1 MTTPFRIWRRMTM
14 PDLVRVHRYQSL
26 PEQGP
31 KVLFFSGG
39 SALNKI
45 SRVFKQYSH
54 HSVHLVTPFDSG
66 GSSARLRAEFDIP
79 AVGDL
84 RSRLMALADETVMG
98 QPEVYDL
105 FTHRLAQEAKPQ
117 ALKDQLNAL
126 VMGEHPLIVPI
137 PNPMKAL
144 IQTQLAVTQSRIQ
157 EDFDLRGASI
167 GNLIMAGGYL
177 NNQQQLDPIVF
188 LFSRLIKSLGEVKTT
203 LDASLHLGVE
213 LENDDIVLGQHR
225 ITGKETCVLSSPI
238 KRMWLNQGLRHVR
251 PTNRFIATD
260 RQDAIENADLICYPP
275 GSFYS
280 SVLANLLPEGVGRAI
295 CANPNP
301 KVYLPN
307 LGVDPEQRGL
317 SLMSCI
323 MRLVA
328 VVSDD
333 VNKSEAVD
341 TGGTKAVPLLGSAL
355 DYVLL
360 DDHYDYG
367 DLDETQL
374 DAMNITVIR
383 TPLITDK
390 PDKYDEKRVA
400 QALLSFV

>member
-1 MTTPFRIWRRMTM
+1 MTSSMRIWRRMIM

-45 SRVFKQYSH
+45 SRVFKEYTH

-105 FTHRLAQEAKPQ
+105 FTHRLPQQAEAL
-117 ALKDQLNAL
+117 ALREQLQLL
-126 VMGEHPLIVPI
+126 VLGEHPLIECI

-144 IQTQLAVTQSRIQ
+144 IQTHLAVTQARIHA
-157 EDFDLRGASI
+157 DFDLRGASI

-188 LFSRLIKSLGEVKTT
+188 LFSRLVKALGEVKTT

-213 LENDDIVLGQHR
+213 LDNGEIVLGQHR
-225 ITGKETCVLSSPI
+225 ITGKETDELSSPI
-238 KRMWLNQGLRHVR
+238 KRMWLNKGLRNIV
-251 PTNRFIATD
+251 PTNCHIADD
-260 RQDAIENADLICYPP
+260 RKDAIESADLICYPP

-280 SVLANLLPEGVGRAI
+280 SLLANLLPEGVGRSI
-295 CANPNP
+295 CQNPNP

-307 LGVDPEQRGL
+307 LGTDPEQHGL
-317 SLMSCI
+317 SLMERVK
-323 MRLVA
+323 RLVSTVMA
-328 VVSDD
+328 
-333 VNKSEAVD
+333 D
-341 TGGTKAVPLLGSAL
+341 TETTGLYSAL
-355 DYVLL
+355 DYLLL
-360 DDHYDYG
+360 DDSYNYG
-367 DLDETQL
+367 ELDSQL
-374 DAMNITVIR
+374 LNGLNVVVIR
-383 TPLITDK
+383 TPLITEK
-390 PDKYDEKRVA
+390 QHKYDERLVA
-400 QALLSFV
+400 RALLSFV

>member
-1 MTTPFRIWRRMTM
+1 MTTSLRIWRRMQM

-105 FTHRLAQEAKPQ
+105 FTHRLAQEAEPQ
-117 ALKDQLNAL
+117 VLKDQLQQL
-126 VMGEHPLIVPI
+126 VVGEHPLISQI

-144 IQTQLAVTQSRIQ
+144 IQTQLGVTQTRIHD
-157 EDFDLRGASI
+157 EFDLRGASI

-188 LFSRLIKSLGEVKTT
+188 LFSRLIKALGDVKTT
-203 LDASLHLGVE
+203 IDASLHLGVE
-213 LENDDIVLGQHR
+213 LDSGEIVLGQHR
-225 ITGKETCVLSSPI
+225 ITGKETCGLTSPI
-238 KRMWLNQGLRHVR
+238 KRMWLNQGLRKVN
-251 PTNRFIATD
+251 PTNRHIADD
-260 RQDAIENADLICYPP
+260 RQDAIETADLICYPP

-280 SVLANLLPEGVGRAI
+280 SLLANLLPEGVGQAI

-307 LGVDPEQRGL
+307 LGVDPEQLGL
-317 SLMSCI
+317 SLMERIRRLI
-323 MRLVA
+323 MTVMA
-328 VVSDD
+328 D
-333 VNKSEAVD
+333 VNTAPMQ
-341 TGGTKAVPLLGSAL
+341 GASAL

-360 DDHYDYG
+360 DEHYDYG
-367 DLDETQL
+367 EVDDVALAEL
-374 DAMNITVIR
+374 NITVVK

-390 PDKYDEKRVA
+390 PHKYDEKRVV

>member
-1 MTTPFRIWRRMTM
+1 MTASLCIWRRMIM

-54 HSVHLVTPFDSG
+54 HSIHLVTPFDSG
-66 GSSARLRAEFDIP
+66 GSSARLREAFDMP

-98 QPEVYDL
+98 QPEVYAL
-105 FTHRLAQEAKPQ
+105 FTHRLAQDAEPQ
-117 ALKDQLNAL
+117 TLKYQLQQL
-126 VMGEHPLIVPI
+126 VLGDHPLISQI

-144 IQTQLAVTQSRIQ
+144 IQTQLAVTQTHIQ
-157 EDFDLRGASI
+157 DDFDLRGASI

-188 LFSRLIKSLGEVKTT
+188 LFSRLVKTLGEVKTT

-213 LENDDIVLGQHR
+213 LNNGEIVLGQHL
-225 ITGKETCVLSSPI
+225 ITGKEISPLSSPI
-238 KRMWLNQGLRHVR
+238 KRMWLNQGLCDVN
-251 PTNRFIATD
+251 PTNQAIAAD
-260 RQDAIENADLICYPP
+260 REDIIEMADLICYPP

-280 SVLANLLPEGVGRAI
+280 SLLANLLPEGVGRAI
-295 CANPNP
+295 CNNPNP

-307 LGVDPEQRGL
+307 LGVDPEQLGL
-317 SLMSCI
+317 SLMERVA
-323 MRLVA
+323 RLVLTVTA
-328 VVSDD
+328 DA
-333 VNKSEAVD
+333 K
-341 TGGTKAVPLLGSAL
+341 GKGRFSAL
-355 DYVLL
+355 NYVLL
-360 DDHYDYG
+360 DDSYDYG
-367 DLDETQL
+367 ELDDGLLKYLNVE
-374 DAMNITVIR
+374 IIK
-383 TPLITDK
+383 TPLITQKADR
-390 PDKYDEKRVA
+390 YDETRVA

>member
-1 MTTPFRIWRRMTM
+1 MTGSLRIWRRMVM

-45 SRVFKQYSH
+45 SRVFKEYTH
-54 HSVHLVTPFDSG
+54 HSIHLVTPFDSG

-105 FTHRLAQEAKPQ
+105 FTHRLSQYEEPF
-117 ALKDQLNAL
+117 ALKAQLQLL
-126 VMGEHPLIVPI
+126 VSGEHPLIECI

-144 IQTQLAVTQSRIQ
+144 IQTQLAVTQARIH
-157 EDFDLRGASI
+157 DGFDLRGASI

-188 LFSRLIKSLGEVKTT
+188 LFSRLVKTLGDVKTT
-203 LDASLHLGVE
+203 LDASFHLGVE
-213 LENDDIVLGQHR
+213 LENGDIVLGQHN
-225 ITGKETCVLSSPI
+225 ITGKEKGTLPSPI
-238 KRMWLNQGLRHVR
+238 KRMWLNQGLREIVH
-251 PTNRFIATD
+251 TNQHIGDD
-260 RQDAIENADLICYPP
+260 RKDAIEGADLICYPP

-280 SVLANLLPEGVGRAI
+280 SLLANLMPEGVGRSI
-295 CANPNP
+295 CQNPNP

-307 LGVDPEQRGL
+307 LGVDPEQQGL
-317 SLMSCI
+317 PLMERI
-323 MRLVA
+323 KRLIVTVLA
-328 VVSDD
+328 D
-333 VNKSEAVD
+333 VKAEAHF
-341 TGGTKAVPLLGSAL
+341 SAL
-355 DYVLL
+355 DYLLL
-360 DDHYDYG
+360 DDVYDYG
-367 DLDETQL
+367 AVDVKQLNDL
-374 DAMNITVIR
+374 NIMVIK
-383 TPLITDK
+383 TPLIADK
-390 PDKYDEKRVA
+390 MDKYDERLVA
-400 QALLSFV
+400 KALLSFT

>member
-1 MTTPFRIWRRMTM
+1 MTSSMRIWRRMMM

-45 SRVFKQYSH
+45 SRVFKEYTH

-105 FTHRLAQEAKPQ
+105 FTHRLPQQAEAI
-117 ALKDQLNAL
+117 ALREQLQLL
-126 VMGEHPLIVPI
+126 VLGEHPLIECI

-144 IQTQLAVTQSRIQ
+144 IQTHLAVTQDCIHA
-157 EDFDLRGASI
+157 DFDLRGASI

-177 NNQQQLDPIVF
+177 NNHHQLDPIVF
-188 LFSRLIKSLGEVKTT
+188 LFSRLVKALGEVKTT

-213 LENDDIVLGQHR
+213 LDNGDIVLGQHR
-225 ITGKETCVLSSPI
+225 ITGKETNELPSPI
-238 KRMWLNQGLRHVR
+238 KRMWLNKGLRNIA
-251 PTNRFIATD
+251 PTNCHIADD
-260 RQDAIENADLICYPP
+260 RKDAIEAADLICYPP

-280 SVLANLLPEGVGRAI
+280 SLLANLLPEGVGRSI
-295 CANPNP
+295 CQNPNP

-307 LGVDPEQRGL
+307 LGTDPEQQGL
-317 SLMSCI
+317 SLMERVK
-323 MRLVA
+323 RLVSTVMA
-328 VVSDD
+328 DTEM
-333 VNKSEAVD
+333 EA
-341 TGGTKAVPLLGSAL
+341 PYSAL
-355 DYVLL
+355 DYLLL
-360 DDHYDYG
+360 DDSYNYG
-367 DLDETQL
+367 ELDSEL
-374 DAMNITVIR
+374 LGGLNVVVIR
-383 TPLITDK
+383 TPLITEK
-390 PDKYDEKRVA
+390 KHKYDERLVA
-400 QALLSFV
+400 KALLSFV

>member
-1 MTTPFRIWRRMTM
+1 MTSSMRIWRRMIM

-45 SRVFKQYSH
+45 SRVFKEYTH

-105 FTHRLAQEAKPQ
+105 FTHRLPQ
-117 ALKDQLNAL
+117 QAEPLVLREQLQQL
-126 VMGEHPLIVPI
+126 VLGEHPLIECI

-144 IQTQLAVTQSRIQ
+144 IQTQLAVTQARIHG
-157 EDFDLRGASI
+157 DFDLRGASI

-188 LFSRLIKSLGEVKTT
+188 LFSRLVKALGEVKTT

-213 LENDDIVLGQHR
+213 LDNGDVVLGQHR
-225 ITGKETCVLSSPI
+225 ITGKETDELLSPI
-238 KRMWLNQGLRHVR
+238 KRMWLNKGLRNIM
-251 PTNRFIATD
+251 PTNCHIADD
-260 RQDAIENADLICYPP
+260 RKDAIESADLICYPP

-280 SVLANLLPEGVGRAI
+280 SLLANLLPEGVGRSI
-295 CANPNP
+295 CQNPNP

-307 LGVDPEQRGL
+307 LGTDPEQQGL
-317 SLMSCI
+317 SLMERVK
-323 MRLVA
+323 RLVSTVMA
-328 VVSDD
+328 DTEVSD
-333 VNKSEAVD
+333 SC
-341 TGGTKAVPLLGSAL
+341 SAL
-355 DYVLL
+355 DYLLL
-360 DDHYDYG
+360 DDSYNYG
-367 DLDETQL
+367 ELDSELLNDL
-374 DAMNITVIR
+374 NIVVIR
-383 TPLITDK
+383 TPLITEK
-390 PDKYDEKRVA
+390 QHKYDERLVA
-400 QALLSFV
+400 RALLSFV

>member
-1 MTTPFRIWRRMTM
+1 MTASLCIWRRMIM

-45 SRVFKQYSH
+45 SRIFKQYSH

-66 GSSARLRAEFDIP
+66 GSSARLRAEFDMP

-98 QPEVYDL
+98 QPQVYEL
-105 FTHRLAQEAKPQ
+105 FTHRLAQDAVSQ
-117 ALKDQLNAL
+117 VLKGQLQQL
-126 VMGEHPLIVPI
+126 VTGDHPLIENI
-137 PNPMKAL
+137 PNPMKSL
-144 IQTQLAVTQSRIQ
+144 IQTQLAVMQSHIQ
-157 EDFDLRGASI
+157 DDFDLRGASI

-188 LFSRLIKSLGEVKTT
+188 LFSRLVKTLGEVKTT

-213 LENDDIVLGQHR
+213 LNNGEVVLGQHQ
-225 ITGKETCVLSSPI
+225 ITGKEVDVLSSPI
-238 KRMWLNQGLRHVR
+238 KRMWLNQGLREVN
-251 PTNRFIATD
+251 PTNQHIADD
-260 RQDAIENADLICYPP
+260 RKEAIENADLICYPP

-280 SVLANLLPEGVGRAI
+280 SLLANLLPEGVGRAI
-295 CANPNP
+295 CNNPNP

-307 LGVDPEQRGL
+307 LGTDPEQQGL
-317 SLMSCI
+317 SLMERI
-323 MRLVA
+323 ARLVLMVTA
-328 VVSDD
+328 DA
-333 VNKSEAVD
+333 KGKGRY
-341 TGGTKAVPLLGSAL
+341 TAL
-355 DYVLL
+355 NYVLL
-360 DDHYDYG
+360 DDEYDYG
-367 DLDETQL
+367 EIDSELLLYLRVE
-374 DAMNITVIR
+374 IIK
-383 TPLITDK
+383 TPLIGEKKDR
-390 PDKYDEKRVA
+390 YDEERVT

>member
-1 MTTPFRIWRRMTM
+1 MTDSLRVWRRMTM

-45 SRVFKQYSH
+45 SRVFKEYTH
-54 HSVHLVTPFDSG
+54 HSIHLVTPFDSG

-98 QPEVYDL
+98 QPEVYEL
-105 FTHRLAQEAKPQ
+105 FTHRLSQQEDAPE
-117 ALKDQLNAL
+117 LRMQLQQL
-126 VMGEHPLIVPI
+126 VLGDHPLIQTI

-144 IQTQLAVTQSRIQ
+144 IQTQLAVTQARIHD
-157 EDFDLRGASI
+157 DFDLRGASI

-188 LFSRLIKSLGEVKTT
+188 LFSRLVKTLGDVKTT

-213 LENDDIVLGQHR
+213 LDNGEIVLGQHN
-225 ITGKETCVLSSPI
+225 ITGKEKDILPSPI
-238 KRMWLNQGLRHVR
+238 KRMWLNKGLRNIM
-251 PTNRFIATD
+251 PTNQHIGDD
-260 RQDAIENADLICYPP
+260 RKDAIESADLICYPP

-280 SVLANLLPEGVGRAI
+280 SLLANLMPEGVGRSI
-295 CANPNP
+295 CQNSNP

-307 LGVDPEQRGL
+307 LGVDPEQQGL
-317 SLMSCI
+317 SLMERI
-323 MRLVA
+323 QRLMTTVLED
-328 VVSDD
+328 VSGAPAF
-333 VNKSEAVD
+333 S
-341 TGGTKAVPLLGSAL
+341 PL
-355 DYVLL
+355 DYLLL
-360 DDHYDYG
+360 DDEYNYG
-367 DLDETQL
+367 AVDGQQLHDL
-374 DAMNITVIR
+374 NITVIR
-383 TPLITDK
+383 TPLMAGKI
-390 PDKYDEKRVA
+390 DKYDERLVA
-400 QALLSFV
+400 KALLSFA

>member
-1 MTTPFRIWRRMTM
+1 MTSSMRIWRRMMM

-45 SRVFKQYSH
+45 SRVFKEYTH

-105 FTHRLAQEAKPQ
+105 FTHRFPQQAEPLALRE
-117 ALKDQLNAL
+117 QLQLL
-126 VMGEHPLIVPI
+126 VLGKHPLIECI

-144 IQTQLAVTQSRIQ
+144 IQTHLAVTQARIHA
-157 EDFDLRGASI
+157 DFDLRGASI

-177 NNQQQLDPIVF
+177 NNQHQLDPIVF
-188 LFSRLIKSLGEVKTT
+188 LFSRLVKALGEVKTT

-213 LENDDIVLGQHR
+213 LDNGEIVLGQHR
-225 ITGKETCVLSSPI
+225 ITGKETDELSSPI
-238 KRMWLNQGLRHVR
+238 KRMWLNKGLRNIVPANCH
-251 PTNRFIATD
+251 IADD
-260 RQDAIENADLICYPP
+260 RTDAIETADLICYPP

-280 SVLANLLPEGVGRAI
+280 SLLANLLPEGVGRSI
-295 CANPNP
+295 CQNSNP

-307 LGVDPEQRGL
+307 LGTDPEQQGL
-317 SLMSCI
+317 SLMERVK
-323 MRLVA
+323 RLVSTVMA
-328 VVSDD
+328 
-333 VNKSEAVD
+333 D
-341 TGGTKAVPLLGSAL
+341 TNNNSPFSAL
-355 DYVLL
+355 DYLLL
-360 DDHYDYG
+360 DDSYNYG
-367 DLDETQL
+367 ELDSEL
-374 DAMNITVIR
+374 LHGLNVVVVR
-383 TPLITDK
+383 TPLITEK
-390 PDKYDEKRVA
+390 QHKYDERLVA
-400 QALLSFV
+400 RALLSFV

>member
-1 MTTPFRIWRRMTM
+1 MTSSMRIWRRMIM

-45 SRVFKQYSH
+45 SRVFKEYTH

-105 FTHRLAQEAKPQ
+105 FTHRLPQQAEAL
-117 ALKDQLNAL
+117 ALREQLQLL
-126 VMGEHPLIVPI
+126 VLGEHPLIECI

-144 IQTQLAVTQSRIQ
+144 IQTHLAVTQARIHA
-157 EDFDLRGASI
+157 DFDLRGASI

-188 LFSRLIKSLGEVKTT
+188 LFSRLVKALGEVKTT

-213 LENDDIVLGQHR
+213 LDNGEIVLGQHR
-225 ITGKETCVLSSPI
+225 ITGKETDELSSPI
-238 KRMWLNQGLRHVR
+238 KRMWLNKGLRNIV
-251 PTNRFIATD
+251 PTNCHIADD
-260 RQDAIENADLICYPP
+260 RKDAIESADLICYPP

-280 SVLANLLPEGVGRAI
+280 SLLANLLPEGVGRSI
-295 CANPNP
+295 CQNPNP

-307 LGVDPEQRGL
+307 LGTDPEQHGL
-317 SLMSCI
+317 SLMERVK
-323 MRLVA
+323 RLVSTVMA
-328 VVSDD
+328 
-333 VNKSEAVD
+333 D
-341 TGGTKAVPLLGSAL
+341 TEVTGLYSAL
-355 DYVLL
+355 DYLLL
-360 DDHYDYG
+360 DDSYNYG
-367 DLDETQL
+367 ELDSQL
-374 DAMNITVIR
+374 LNGLNVVVIR
-383 TPLITDK
+383 TPLITEK
-390 PDKYDEKRVA
+390 QHKYDEHLVA
-400 QALLSFV
+400 RALLSFV

>member
-1 MTTPFRIWRRMTM
+1 MTSSMRIWRRMIM

-45 SRVFKQYSH
+45 SRVFKEYTH

-105 FTHRLAQEAKPQ
+105 FTHRLPQQAEAL
-117 ALKDQLNAL
+117 ALREQLQLL
-126 VMGEHPLIVPI
+126 VLGEHPLIECI

-144 IQTQLAVTQSRIQ
+144 IQTHLAVTQARIHA
-157 EDFDLRGASI
+157 DFDLRGASI

-188 LFSRLIKSLGEVKTT
+188 LFSRLVKALGEVKTT

-213 LENDDIVLGQHR
+213 LDSGEIVLGQHR
-225 ITGKETCVLSSPI
+225 ITGKETDELSSPI
-238 KRMWLNQGLRHVR
+238 KRMWLNKGLRNIV
-251 PTNRFIATD
+251 PTNCHIADD
-260 RQDAIENADLICYPP
+260 RKDAIESADLICYPP

-280 SVLANLLPEGVGRAI
+280 SLLANLLPEGVGRSI
-295 CANPNP
+295 CQNPNP

-307 LGVDPEQRGL
+307 LGTDPEQHGL
-317 SLMSCI
+317 SLMERVK
-323 MRLVA
+323 RLVSTVMA
-328 VVSDD
+328 
-333 VNKSEAVD
+333 D
-341 TGGTKAVPLLGSAL
+341 TEVAGLYSAL
-355 DYVLL
+355 DYLLL
-360 DDHYDYG
+360 DDSYNYG
-367 DLDETQL
+367 ELDSQL
-374 DAMNITVIR
+374 LNGLNVVVIR
-383 TPLITDK
+383 TPLITEK
-390 PDKYDEKRVA
+390 QHKYDERLVA
-400 QALLSFV
+400 RALLSFV

>member
-1 MTTPFRIWRRMTM
+1 MASFLRIWRSMTM

-45 SRVFKQYSH
+45 SRVFKEYTH

-105 FTHRLAQEAKPQ
+105 FTYRLPQ
-117 ALKDQLNAL
+117 QAEPLVLREQLQLL
-126 VMGEHPLIVPI
+126 VSGEHPLIEGI

-144 IQTQLAVTQSRIQ
+144 IQTQLAVTQAHIHD
-157 EDFDLRGASI
+157 DFDLRGASI

-188 LFSRLIKSLGEVKTT
+188 LFSRLVKALGEVKTT

-213 LENDDIVLGQHR
+213 LDNGDVVLGQHR
-225 ITGKETCVLSSPI
+225 ITGKETDELSSPI
-238 KRMWLNQGLRHVR
+238 KRMWLNKGLRDIA
-251 PTNRFIATD
+251 PTNCHIADD
-260 RQDAIENADLICYPP
+260 RKDAIETADLICYPP

-280 SVLANLLPEGVGRAI
+280 SLLANLLPEGVGRSI
-295 CANPNP
+295 CQNPNP

-307 LGVDPEQRGL
+307 LGTDPEQQGL
-317 SLMSCI
+317 PLMERVK
-323 MRLVA
+323 RLVSTVMA
-328 VVSDD
+328 
-333 VNKSEAVD
+333 D
-341 TGGTKAVPLLGSAL
+341 TKMAGPFSAL
-355 DYVLL
+355 DYLLL
-360 DDHYDYG
+360 DDSYNYG
-367 DLDETQL
+367 ELDNEL
-374 DAMNITVIR
+374 LSGLNIVVIR
-383 TPLITDK
+383 TPLITEK
-390 PDKYDEKRVA
+390 QHKYDERLVA
-400 QALLSFV
+400 KALLSFV

>member
-1 MTTPFRIWRRMTM
+1 MTSSMRIWRRMIM

-45 SRVFKQYSH
+45 SRVFKEYTH

-105 FTHRLAQEAKPQ
+105 FTHRLPQQAEAL
-117 ALKDQLNAL
+117 ALREQLQLL
-126 VMGEHPLIVPI
+126 VLGEHPLIECI

-144 IQTQLAVTQSRIQ
+144 IQTHLAVTQARIHA
-157 EDFDLRGASI
+157 DFDLRGASI

-188 LFSRLIKSLGEVKTT
+188 LFSRLVKALGEVKTT

-213 LENDDIVLGQHR
+213 LDNGEIVLGQHR
-225 ITGKETCVLSSPI
+225 ITGKETDELSSPI
-238 KRMWLNQGLRHVR
+238 KRMWLNKGLRNIV
-251 PTNRFIATD
+251 PTNCHIADD
-260 RQDAIENADLICYPP
+260 RKDAIESADLICYPP

-280 SVLANLLPEGVGRAI
+280 SLLANLLPEGVGRSI
-295 CANPNP
+295 CQNPNP

-307 LGVDPEQRGL
+307 LGTDPEQHGL
-317 SLMSCI
+317 SLMERVK
-323 MRLVA
+323 RLVSTVMA
-328 VVSDD
+328 
-333 VNKSEAVD
+333 D
-341 TGGTKAVPLLGSAL
+341 TEVTGLYSAL
-355 DYVLL
+355 DYLLL
-360 DDHYDYG
+360 DDSYNYG
-367 DLDETQL
+367 ELDSQL
-374 DAMNITVIR
+374 LNGLNVVVIR
-383 TPLITDK
+383 TPLITEK
-390 PDKYDEKRVA
+390 QHKYDERLVA
-400 QALLSFV
+400 RALLSFV